1 MLLCTQNP
9 NPFEAF
15 EGTTG
20 NIGFVNCGN
29 RDTAT
34 ATTATITGIT
44 ARGVRPAGGEV
55 DDQATNLALIGPN
68 PTVANP
74 LLLVPGGNFNIKF
87 SWDAVDDIKDND
99 VDFGLWDAFFDLALP
114 HWRSVRHCEPSRE
127 RRPASCH
134 SPTLRHR
141 PRRIGSARLE
151 KEAKGESSRLIKKPD
166 RNRRYRL
173 EASIYALVQSRFFNQ
188 GCCTVPA
195 H

>member
-1 MLLCTQNP
+1 MHRKKLSFPLAAFAIVTAISAMLMSAPASADVQLLCTQNP
-9 NPFEAF
+9 NPFQAN

-55 DDQATNLALIGPN
+55 DDEATNLALLGPN

-74 LLLVPGGNFNIKF
+74 LILVPGGNFNIKF
-87 SWDAVDDIKDND
+87 SWDAVDNIKDND

-114 HWRSVRHCEPSRE
+114 TGNLFVTASLRVNDVPLPAAFPLCATGLGLLGLLGWRR
-127 RRPASCH
+127 
-134 SPTLRHR
+134 
-141 PRRIGSARLE
+141 
-151 KEAKGESSRLIKKPD
+151 KKK
-166 RNRRYRL
+166 
-173 EASIYALVQSRFFNQ
+173 AAAL
-188 GCCTVPA
+188 A
-195 H
+195 A